1 MILQESTVLET
12 FAQLSGEAVTGD
24 DPRPA
29 LCRILCG
36 QATEEVSA
44 RAADLPEEA
53 ALAAARWAAALAYYR
68 LTLAD
73 EAAGPG
79 DISADGVTLKAGER
93 SKKARALVREYR
105 RALAAYLG
113 EEGFSFVLA

>member
-1 MILQESTVLET
+1 MIQETTVLEI
-12 FAQLSGEAVTGD
+12 FAQLSGESVTGD
-24 DPRPA
+24 EPRPA
-29 LCRILCG
+29 LCRALCS
-36 QATEEVSA
+36 QAAEEIAA
-44 RAADLPEEA
+44 RTPDLPEEA
-53 ALAAARWAAALAYYR
+53 ASRAARWAAALAYYR

-79 DISADGVTLKAGER
+79 DISADGVTVKAGER
-93 SKKARALVREYR
+93 SQKALALVREYR